1 MKREVVDTGDGSKTI
16 RIIDLEE
23 NYHSSHGAL
32 QEAMHVFIENGLKA
46 TDKKDLNIFE
56 MGFGTGLNAFIT
68 GVVAKDI
75 GKHVFYQGVEA
86 YPVSKEELEALS
98 YSNLL
103 GEENKEVFDRVHD
116 VEWERKQIISDH
128 LEVLKNESKLEDLSL
143 QDNFFDVIYYDA
155 FGPRTQ
161 SEVWSVNLFQK
172 MYDSLK
178 KGAFLVTYCA
188 QGQVKRNMKA
198 VGFEIEKLAGPP
210 GKREMTRAWKR

>member
-46 TDKKDLNIFE
+46 TDKKDINIFE

-128 LEVLKNESKLEDLSL
+128 LEVLKNE
-143 QDNFFDVIYYDA
+143 
-155 FGPRTQ
+155 
-161 SEVWSVNLFQK
+161 
-172 MYDSLK
+172 
-178 KGAFLVTYCA
+178 
-188 QGQVKRNMKA
+188 
-198 VGFEIEKLAGPP
+198 
-210 GKREMTRAWKR
+210 